1 MRTPLL
7 VGVDVHQQQNV
18 MSFLDLYGQA
28 PRGVLRVANNRPGS
42 EAFVEALT
50 QVMASGG
57 FDGIRVAADWLRTR
71 RSLPAS
77 FTWDARYLSLR
88 FLTRYRYHV
97 VH

>member
-18 MSFLDLYGQA
+18 MSFLDSQGQA
-28 PRGVLRVANNRPGS
+28 PRGALSVANNRPGS

-57 FDGIRVAADWLRTR
+57 FDGIRVAAEATGWYWFHFFQLLSEHAALAAWPWSSILSTR
-71 RSLPAS
+71 A
-77 FTWDARYLSLR
+77 
-88 FLTRYRYHV
+88 
-97 VH
+97 